1 MLCYNFWLPLT
12 WHLIISLQVVV
23 KSFEFF
29 FDHLYRP
36 LSEGIKG
43 SVILLTRFAPL
54 VSFFSP
60 SSHLSLHVYYCVFK
74 YSCWWR
80 KGKIKKYMKIKSCL
94 VQCNF
99 FLSETRRMLEKKNP
113 NISQYT
119 NVLTCTCLTR
129 IKFKIFNCLHLS
141 MRKDNVE

>member
-54 VSFFSP
+54 VS
-60 SSHLSLHVYYCVFK
+60 L
-74 YSCWWR
+74 
-80 KGKIKKYMKIKSCL
+80 
-94 VQCNF
+94 F
-99 FLSETRRMLEKKNP
+99 FLSIQSPLLACLLLCVQVFMLVKEMEEKIIYEN
-113 NISQYT
+113 
-119 NVLTCTCLTR
+119 
-129 IKFKIFNCLHLS
+129 
-141 MRKDNVE
+141 